1 MSWVQVECD
10 REIHLNGSQGHLLLR
25 DARGD
30 FSPWAGQATC
40 VYLDPPFMTGDDF
53 FMRMRVGE
61 KGWMTGKTILTLPA
75 YQDKFSGKAEFLGLL
90 REALENAKALLSE
103 EGSLFLHLDSRT
115 AAHARLLCDDIFGE
129 SNFVNEIIWAYQSGG
144 RTMKRFSRKHDVIL
158 FYRKS
163 RSQYFNIQ
171 AVPISRGENRSNH
184 MRRSIDEQGRPYR
197 SIKSGGKTYIYYD
210 DDPVYPGDVWTDVSH
225 LQQKDPQRTG
235 YDTQKP
241 LALLDRIVG
250 CAAREGELV
259 MDLFAGSSTTL
270 HAAARRGCPY
280 VGVDLSPLAPGIA
293 RRRLSEISRLE
304 LSLKP
309 GPTDGAAEACVQRGV
324 GLYSVQLTSFAA
336 PCPEGREFPGFDLV
350 DGWAVGYLEG
360 ETMRVLA
367 QSLRTNRA
375 PALRTQLDVP
385 VYSGQLVLRVDD
397 VYGRSHYFRWD
408 GGDATE
414 LNNEAL

>member
-61 KGWMTGKTILTLPA
+61 KGWMTGKNILTLPA

-241 LALLDRIVG
+241 LALLKRIILSTTRKG
-250 CAAREGELV
+250 DLV
-259 MDLFAGSSTTL
+259 ADLFGGSGTTAV
-270 HAAARRGCPY
+270 AAAEEGRRFLSSD
-280 VGVDLSPLAPGIA
+280 VGTLSLSVTRKRLLDTAMTVEAPTGTPGAVMKAEFDPGIA
-293 RRRLSEISRLE
+293 FHDAHLIDYQTPE
-304 LSLKP
+304 
-309 GPTDGAAEACVQRGV
+309 GASVTGLDAVDQWSVGFYRDRTFYVQANAARAKHTPALQTTLQLPQLRGV
-324 GLYSVQLTSFAA
+324 PAVLISDVLGNRSVWIQEENT
-336 PCPEGREFPGFDLV
+336 
-350 DGWAVGYLEG
+350 
-360 ETMRVLA
+360 
-367 QSLRTNRA
+367 
-375 PALRTQLDVP
+375 
-385 VYSGQLVLRVDD
+385 
-397 VYGRSHYFRWD
+397 
-408 GGDATE
+408 
-414 LNNEAL
+414 